1 MVVEDVIID
10 CSEISW
16 EEPRNEV
23 CAGAEAAGADTDGA
37 DTVRADTVWADTVG
51 ITSSR
56 LETAEAD
63 SAGGGIAEES
73 SG

>member
-1 MVVEDVIID
+1 MVVEDVKID

-23 CAGAEAAGADTDGA
+23 CAGAEAAGADT
-37 DTVRADTVWADTVG
+37 VRADTVWADTVG
-51 ITSSR
+51 INSS
-56 LETAEAD
+56 EAD

>member
-1 MVVEDVIID
+1 MVVEDVKID

-51 ITSSR
+51 INSS
-56 LETAEAD
+56 EAD